1 MRKTGGVGTYK
12 LVGSRRNVMSRERKN
27 LFIPVNKP
35 SGLETSVVHH
45 YAVMSTTM

>member
-35 SGLETSVVHH
+35 SGL
-45 YAVMSTTM
+45 VMSALYILS